1 MFGFGG
7 DDAKDGGNVLP
18 AGQNATE
25 DGEYATMNPIQKAE
39 LAMKSLEAKEPGFEK
54 TPEGIKVTDKRF
66 LRKGQS
72 VSTMNYESTTSSTG
86 GGVDAKPLNAAAPS
100 LGAPPPNVSSAG
112 PAGGGEA
119 IQNASRANA
128 DLKSEK
134 ESQANNIIVNA
145 PTTNNSGNNQHRS
158 PEIRAPL
165 RNQDSTVNTYIDSRY
180 R

>member
-1 MFGFGG
+1 MSVIEMSKSMGNSYSPEVEEQYNKQKKGG
-7 DDAKDGGNVLP
+7 A
-18 AGQNATE
+18 
-25 DGEYATMNPIQKAE
+25 
-39 LAMKSLEAKEPGFEK
+39 
-54 TPEGIKVTDKRF
+54 
-66 LRKGQS
+66 
-72 VSTMNYESTTSSTG
+72 
-86 GGVDAKPLNAAAPS
+86 AAAPS
-100 LGAPPPNVSSAG
+100 ASAGVPPPPNVSSAG

-145 PTTNNSGNNQHRS
+145 PTTNNSGSNQQRS